1 MEKEDVFITFWL
13 GASIK
18 DRSHLIDEIV
28 CFFQTPLAFICS
40 LKEQV
45 VDPDEKPGGNKEQPR
60 MMK

>member
-1 MEKEDVFITFWL
+1 MF
-13 GASIK
+13 S
-18 DRSHLIDEIV
+18 SHFGLEHQSKTDLILLMRLFV
-28 CFFQTPLAFICS
+28 RFFQTPLAFICS

>member
-1 MEKEDVFITFWL
+1 MFSSHFGLEHQSKKE
-13 GASIK
+13 
-18 DRSHLIDEIV
+18 LILLMRLFV